1 MLSKLQTRFDALEQR
16 RHRLLGELA
25 RLGEAQLRFQPAP
38 GAWSLQE
45 VVHHLLLVDQAVL
58 RAADRAAEVR
68 MRRSLRERIGY
79 VAVWLV
85 LKLGVRV
92 RVPVRGVAPQV
103 GISLSELQE
112 QWGETRIALKACLN
126 SFTERTMQ
134 HTVARHP
141 VGGPLNAVQTLLF
154 LTRHFDHHMRQI
166 NRIQRAAGFPTGFT
180 ATAPNNALTPT
191 SARRAPRDS

>member
-1 MLSKLQTRFDALEQR
+1 MVSKLQTRFDALEQR
-16 RHRLLGELA
+16 RHRLVGELA

-68 MRRSLRERIGY
+68 MRRSLRECIGY

-112 QWGETRIALKACLN
+112 QWDETRIALKACLN
-126 SFTERTMQ
+126 RFTERTVQ

-141 VGGPLNAVQTLLF
+141 IGGPLNAVQTLLF
-154 LTRHFDHHMRQI
+154 LTQHFDHHMRQI
-166 NRIQRAAGFPTGFT
+166 NRIQRAAGFPAGFT
-180 ATAPNNALTPT
+180 ATAPNDALQPT

>member
-1 MLSKLQTRFDALEQR
+1 
-16 RHRLLGELA
+16 
-25 RLGEAQLRFQPAP
+25 
-38 GAWSLQE
+38 
-45 VVHHLLLVDQAVL
+45 
-58 RAADRAAEVR
+58 
-68 MRRSLRERIGY
+68 MRRSLRECIGY

-126 SFTERTMQ
+126 RFTERTVQ

-141 VGGPLNAVQTLLF
+141 IGGPLNAVQTLLF

-166 NRIQRAAGFPTGFT
+166 DRIQRAVGFPTGFT
-180 ATAPNNALTPT
+180 ATAPNDALQPT